1 MGSLFAVFFSAVLA
15 ASPVAGNQSES
26 SPFEISVADCTLNGA
41 GSDYAING
49 PYEVTE
55 LALERFEISRSSPA
69 MRIFMPTPSADN
81 RNELASAFLKK
92 CARTILWANGSM
104 PVLNGKKSKKY
115 RELLNRW
122 ASFGFVVVA
131 EESNLIL
138 TGSSS
143 MRAAHNNYIDLLKL
157 ENSPNPKINETI
169 IKFGMRDWKALKRFA
184 VASGKSRGGSV
195 ARNYLARFNERISGY
210 VCIAGCGII
219 NRRNEFPG
227 LYVTGT
233 KDFARGLVKNAYSQS
248 SPPKWF
254 FKRTDAEH
262 MDLDVDAE
270 TRNLTTAWLRCHFRK
285 TESSCVNLS
294 AAFDDRQNWAEV
306 CTKSEDLNRAE
317 ICLVSQEGSEDSV
330 APN

>member
-1 MGSLFAVFFSAVLA
+1 MSSIVAVFLSAVLA
-15 ASPVAGNQSES
+15 ASQAAENRSES
-26 SPFEISVADCTLNGA
+26 SPFKFSVTDCTLNHA
-41 GSDYAING
+41 GSDYAVNG

-55 LALERFEISRSSPA
+55 LALKRFEISRSSPA
-69 MRIFMPTPSADN
+69 MRVFLPAPPADS
-81 RNELASAFLKK
+81 RNELATAFLKN

-115 RELLNRW
+115 RKLLSRW

-138 TGSSS
+138 TGASS
-143 MRAAHNNYIDLLKL
+143 MRAAHNNYLDLLKL
-157 ENSPNPKINETI
+157 ENSPNQKINETI
-169 IKFGMRDWKALKRFA
+169 IKFGLRDWEALKRIA

-195 ARNYLARFNERISGY
+195 ARNYLARYNERISGY

-233 KDFARGLVKNAYSQS
+233 EDFARGLVKNAYSRS

-285 TESSCVNLS
+285 TESSCVDLT
-294 AAFDDRQNWAEV
+294 AAFNDRQNWAEV
-306 CTKSEDLNRAE
+306 CTKSEDSNRAE
-317 ICLVSQEGSEDSV
+317 ICLSVQEGSEE
-330 APN
+330 